1 MHCKMATGLT
11 ELRHL
16 HPTNY
21 CYKRAT
27 DQVEYREDLAMICLG
42 RPGRKK
48 CNAYE
53 NTEPDG

>member
-1 MHCKMATGLT
+1 MATGLT